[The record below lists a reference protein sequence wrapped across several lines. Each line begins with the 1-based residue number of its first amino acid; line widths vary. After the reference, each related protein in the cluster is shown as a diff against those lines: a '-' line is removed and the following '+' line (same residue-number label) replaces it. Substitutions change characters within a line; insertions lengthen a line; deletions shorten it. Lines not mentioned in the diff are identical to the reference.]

1 MATELDIRTT
11 FSHCQICEQAC
22 GIAITSTEGKILSI
36 EPDRSQAHWRDF
48 CIKGAKAGLVRDHPM
63 RLKSPMRRVGSG
75 WESATYD
82 EALEDISARL
92 LELRAHYGPDA
103 LASYTG
109 NPNGFSISNSGFHNA
124 FMTAFGTANRFW
136 VGSID
141 QNAHHYVAEQMYG
154 SPWTCLIPDVDN
166 CECLMLIGA
175 NPAISAMSWMG
186 SVPEGWRRV
195 LARPP
200 GSELIVVD
208 PRVTETAK
216 QATMHLQG
224 LPDTDWALLLVML
237 KYIVA
242 RGKIS
247 PAAHDQASGLPEL
260 LKMLDEISDVEALCR
275 HCGLQRDLVEDAA
288 ERFASAKTA
297 ASIARTGP
305 ALGQFGTLTEW
316 LVHTLNLLTGRTDVK
331 GGRYLNIAPVNPI
344 KMGVTLFPEQKKLS
358 RVHRRAP
365 VAGAYAIGDLPGEIE
380 TPGPGQV
387 RALIINSGNPVVAGP
402 DGTRLAA
409 ALQKLDLL
417 IGIDL
422 FARES
427 HRDAHWL
434 IPGTHFLER
443 DEFNPM
449 LPAMSTDP
457 HMHAGRAALPPPSG
471 IKPEWIFYRDLA
483 AHLGLELFEGAIP
496 PEPKA
501 IIDFMLGT
509 GDSGITYD
517 DVMGSPHGIALPHNG
532 FGHLKAWTLTAD
544 KKINIAPEPLIARL
558 REALRSTIDQ
568 TRTSYAMISRRRMA
582 AMNSWL
588 VNTIGA
594 TMRDQRSDA
603 IEMNASDALVAGLAT
618 GDLVRVSNPNGSI
631 EARLIVSDAVR
642 PGVVVVEQGW
652 GGMTF
657 DPVTGEVETV
667 GNNRNVMVNSREI
680 DPLSNVPRLNGTLV
694 QLSIIAPNAAEKPKK

>member
-1 MATELDIRTT
+1 MATDLSIRTT
-11 FSHCQICEQAC
+11 LSHCQICEQAC
-22 GIAITSTEGKILSI
+22 GISVASSDDKIVSI
-36 EPDRSQAHWRDF
+36 EPDRSQTHWRDF

-63 RLKSPMRRVGSG
+63 RLRSPMRRIGSR
-75 WESATYD
+75 WETATYD
-82 EALEDISARL
+82 EALDDISARL
-92 LELRAHYGPDA
+92 LSLRDQYGANA
-103 LASYTG
+103 LGSYTG
-109 NPNGFSISNSGFHNA
+109 NPNGFSISNSSFHNA
-124 FMTAFGTANRFW
+124 FMAAFGSISRFW

-195 LARPP
+195 LARPA
-200 GSELIVVD
+200 GSDLIVVD
-208 PRVTETAK
+208 PRATETAK
-216 QATMHLQG
+216 LATIHLPG

-242 RGKIS
+242 RGKVA
-247 PAAHDQASGLPEL
+247 PAAFDQASRLSEL
-260 LKMLDEISDVEALCR
+260 FGVLDEITDVDTLCDY
-275 HCGLQRDLVEDAA
+275 CGLPREAIEEAA
-288 ERFASAKTA
+288 ERFATAKTA
-297 ASIARTGP
+297 ACIARTGP
-305 ALGQFGTLTEW
+305 AIGQFGTLTEW
-316 LVHTLNLLTGRTDVK
+316 LVHALNLLTGRTDVK

-344 KMGVTLFPEQKKLS
+344 KMGVTLFPDQKTPS
-358 RVHRRAP
+358 RVHGRAP
-365 VAGAYAIGDLPGEIE
+365 IAGAYAIGDLPDEIE

-387 RALIINSGNPVVAGP
+387 RAVIINSGNPVVSGP
-402 DGTRLAA
+402 DGQRLAA
-409 ALQKLDLL
+409 SLRKLDLL

-457 HMHAGRAALPPPSG
+457 HMHAGRAVLPPPSG
-471 IKPEWIFYRDLA
+471 VKHEWIFYRDLA
-483 AHLGLELFEGAIP
+483 ERLGLELFGDAMP
-496 PEPKA
+496 AEPKA
-501 IIDFMLGT
+501 IIDFMLST
-509 GDSGITYD
+509 GNSGITFD
-517 DVMGSPHGIALPHNG
+517 DVLASPHGIALPHNG

-544 KKINIAPEPLIARL
+544 KKINIAPEPLVDRL
-558 REALRSTIDQ
+558 RQALSSTVARPD
-568 TRTSYAMISRRRMA
+568 TSYAMISRRRMA

-594 TMRDQRSDA
+594 SMRDQRSEA
-603 IEMNASDALVAGLAT
+603 VEMNTADALAAGMAT
-618 GDLVRVSNPNGSI
+618 GDLVKVSNSHGSV

-652 GGMTF
+652 GGVTF
-657 DPVTGEVETV
+657 DPVTGDSETV
-667 GNNRNVMVNSREI
+667 GNNRNVMVSSQDV

-694 QLSIIAPNAAEKPKK
+694 QISALLED